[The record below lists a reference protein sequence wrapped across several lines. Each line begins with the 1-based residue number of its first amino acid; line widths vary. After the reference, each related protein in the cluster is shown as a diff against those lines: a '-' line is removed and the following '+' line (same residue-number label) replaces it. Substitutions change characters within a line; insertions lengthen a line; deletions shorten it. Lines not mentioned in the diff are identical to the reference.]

1 MMQANLE
8 ELKNDLYLL
17 CKYAKDEP
25 EYHKYNADML
35 ETIDK
40 MGMETVLFALED
52 VSRLYK

>member
-1 MMQANLE
+1 MMSANIE

-35 ETIDK
+35 QTIDK
-40 MGMETVLFALED
+40 MSIETVLFALED
-52 VSRLYK
+52 VKALYR

>member
-1 MMQANLE
+1 MMQANIE

-25 EYHKYNADML
+25 QYHKYNDAML

-40 MGMETVLFALED
+40 MTLKTVLFALED
-52 VSRLYK
+52 VKALYK

>member
-1 MMQANLE
+1 MQANLE